1 MIVSCLVTCFAQEYE
16 IMEYDAI
23 IIGAGI
29 AGCNLALDLH
39 VRGQKVLLIDS
50 PNMNRCSRVA
60 AGLMNPIVPR
70 GVRPTW
76 MRDEIF
82 GKLEEYYSEKE
93 EITNS
98 TFFRPL
104 PMHQYISKSNPFE
117 WTKAVQKLKNIDWIE
132 ALDSKK
138 SDFLAF
144 NLKKIYQL
152 DTEKYCETT
161 KRFFKQGD
169 SFIELEVD
177 YHSLVFEKEYWTLEG
192 NIRAKSVI
200 FCDGYGVIN
209 NPFFKNLPIIPCT
222 GLISKYQINH
232 NLADKTV
239 IKFKK
244 WAIPDKGGDYL
255 VGSTFTANST
265 DTKVNLDEREE
276 LEANLKVWSDSYQL
290 VSENKGIRPT
300 VSDRR
305 PIIGE
310 HPEIKGLYI
319 FNGLGSKGCSLSII
333 ASPALSEFII
343 NRTELPAEMD
353 VKRFF

>member
-1 MIVSCLVTCFAQEYE
+1 
-16 IMEYDAI
+16 MEYNAI

-39 VRGQKVLLIDS
+39 ERGQKVLLIDS
-50 PNMNRCSRVA
+50 PNMNQCSRVA

-82 GKLEEYYSEKE
+82 SKLEKYYSKKE

-98 TFFRPL
+98 VFLRPL
-104 PMHQYISKSNPFE
+104 FMHQYISKSNPFE

-132 ALDSKK
+132 AVDSKK

-161 KRFFKQGD
+161 KLFFKQKD
-169 SFIELEVD
+169 SFKELNIV
-177 YHSLVFEKEYWTLEG
+177 YNSMVFENEYWTLEG
-192 NIRAKSVI
+192 NLRAKSIV
-200 FCDGYGVIN
+200 FCEGYGVIN

-222 GLISKYQINH
+222 GLISKYHIKH
-232 NLADKTV
+232 DLAEKTV

-265 DTKVNLDEREE
+265 DTRVNLDEREE

-300 VSDRR
+300 VLDRR

-310 HPEIKGLYI
+310 HPEMRGLYI

-333 ASPALSEFII
+333 VSPALAEFMIH
-343 NRTELPAEMD
+343 RKELPEEMD